1 MRSTCVGWKAFLL
14 SVPNVLPIRS
24 VCDNH
29 WTPRR
34 AITRSVHISTD
45 GQIRPRNW
53 YRNILL
59 KNQLVLFID
68 YDLAQISD
76 DILHASRQA
85 KGESGS
91 GSDSYVKEMLQKN
104 APHVLFAIFFSGSW
118 RTISIVSAERKDHLF
133 GLW

>member
-76 DILHASRQA
+76 DILHVFTASKRGIGFGERQLCERNAA
-85 KGESGS
+85 KERTSCA
-91 GSDSYVKEMLQKN
+91 LRN
-104 APHVLFAIFFSGSW
+104 FLFRVMADYLYSQ
-118 RTISIVSAERKDHLF
+118 RRA
-133 GLW
+133 